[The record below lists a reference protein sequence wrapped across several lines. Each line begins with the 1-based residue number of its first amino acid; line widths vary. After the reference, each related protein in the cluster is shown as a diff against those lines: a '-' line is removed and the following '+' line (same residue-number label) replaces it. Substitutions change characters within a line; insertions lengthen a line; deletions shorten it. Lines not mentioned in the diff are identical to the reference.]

1 MSTEGC
7 PKFKLAANP
16 IREEFGKLL
25 LDCLLGFNSTKCG
38 CCAIQSG
45 TRTQK
50 VVMCLGLGSVSH
62 LGLASKP
69 NFLQIGELKSG
80 RMKYFVFVSDAKV
93 DMLLPQI
100 PRELK
105 SKLAAEIGVNIGV
118 LTASLKSERDI
129 GEKADRISRLNT
141 VIKFLRK
148 TEDVGSIDEP
158 RNWIEGTED
167 VRVAYPEEREAVF
180 FVGRSQA
187 QTLFAL
193 AGSSAHLTSRGASDT
208 TNIGWS
214 FLPSL
219 LGQLRAMIDTFEDP
233 SINDQ
238 SRDIVSRALAET
250 TESEWL
256 DLVQELE
263 KVAPGPRMKVSFLAK
278 RLLAAKHEYLGFN
291 AVLATPLYVAME
303 E

>member
-1 MSTEGC
+1 
-7 PKFKLAANP
+7 
-16 IREEFGKLL
+16 
-25 LDCLLGFNSTKCG
+25 
-38 CCAIQSG
+38 
-45 TRTQK
+45 
-50 VVMCLGLGSVSH
+50 
-62 LGLASKP
+62 
-69 NFLQIGELKSG
+69 
-80 RMKYFVFVSDAKV
+80 MKYFVFVSDAKV

-100 PRELK
+100 PRQLK

-118 LTASLKSERDI
+118 LAASLKSERDV

-148 TEDVGSIDEP
+148 TEDVGSIDKP

-167 VRVAYPEEREAVF
+167 VRVAYPERREAVF
-180 FVGRSQA
+180 FVRRSQA
-187 QTLFAL
+187 KTLFAL
-193 AGSSAHLTSRGASDT
+193 AGSSAHLTSRGTSDT

-214 FLPSL
+214 FLPTL
-219 LGQLRAMIDTFEDP
+219 LDRLKSMIRTFEDP

-238 SRDIVSRALAET
+238 TRDIVSRALAET

-263 KVAPGPRMKVSFLAK
+263 KVAPGPRMKVNFLAK
-278 RLLAAKHEYLGFN
+278 RLLAGKHEYLGFN
-291 AVLATPLYVAME
+291 AVLATPLYVSME